1 MALDCY
7 YHLPISIYAVFHVP
21 ALPYGESWWIAK
33 LVGIDI
39 QNQKNVQVC
48 LPIYVYMCKLS
59 NQVMLSSF

>member
-33 LVGIDI
+33 LVGM
-39 QNQKNVQVC
+39 
-48 LPIYVYMCKLS
+48 IYKTKKMPKCAFLFMYTCI
-59 NQVMLSSF
+59 N